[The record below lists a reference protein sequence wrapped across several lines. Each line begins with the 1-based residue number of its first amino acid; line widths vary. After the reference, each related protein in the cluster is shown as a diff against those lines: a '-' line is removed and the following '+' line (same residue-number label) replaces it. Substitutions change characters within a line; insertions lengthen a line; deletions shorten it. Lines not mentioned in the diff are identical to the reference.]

1 MDRLNSDFNRL
12 STSAREWTPT
22 ITTTQAP
29 PRGTGTGSSDQSANT
44 SVESDLNANAVKEF
58 VPGKGWSVASSSGLQ
73 QASDAGVS
81 GQENPYETPLHEKVE
96 EADHEQEYLEVTLP
110 AGPSPPPFRGMHS
123 FGMSDDLWRWHRD
136 VALESLRQMEPS
148 DPRHKAIPPPYCNAY
163 CLDDLHLHMQQQ
175 NKQSQSRSSFGY
187 PYATF
192 QVISREDG
200 YLYCLRRFDSVKS
213 VSHKIAATVLE
224 QWAAIEHPSLATL
237 HKCFLSQRAVFFV
250 HQFIRGSVSVRDR
263 FLLMGNQYLSE
274 NLLWSAICQLV
285 TLIRRVHGAR
295 LALRTLDPKH
305 VLVQMD
311 SIRLKVIV
319 NCPGI
324 MDALEFE
331 ARKPLADLQM
341 MDMRQ
346 LGYLILSMATSTE
359 ITASTN
365 ANILLNCEH
374 FCSQN
379 FSRDLHSL
387 CMTLIRSPAPPSIAE
402 VSRAL
407 AGRIMD
413 EYDIAQVS
421 MAQMERTLAAEYE
434 SGRMARLLFKLGFIN
449 ERPEFGPNRRWAQS
463 GDCYVLSLFR
473 DYVFHQADGAGNP
486 VMDLGHV
493 ITCLNKLDA
502 SAEEKI
508 VLSSRD
514 GKSLMVVTYA
524 DVARCLEGA
533 YHELC
538 SGSVRQLPARVGY

>member
-1 MDRLNSDFNRL
+1 MDGLNSDFNRL
-12 STSAREWTPT
+12 STSAREWTPST
-22 ITTTQAP
+22 VQAPP
-29 PRGTGTGSSDQSANT
+29 PRGTGIVGSSAADQSSGNN
-44 SVESDLNANAVKEF
+44 VESDLNAKAVKEF
-58 VPGKGWSVASSSGLQ
+58 VPGRGWTAASSSNGLQ

-81 GQENPYETPLHEKVE
+81 GQENPYEMPQHEKVQE
-96 EADHEQEYLEVTLP
+96 EAEQEYLEVTLP

-136 VALESLRQMEPS
+136 VGLEGLRQMEPS

-163 CLDDLHLHMQQQ
+163 CLDDLHNLHTAMQ
-175 NKQSQSRSSFGY
+175 NKQSQRSSFGY
-187 PYATF
+187 PSATF
-192 QVISREDG
+192 QVVSREDG
-200 YLYCLRRFDSVKS
+200 FLYCLRRFDSVKS

-224 QWAAIEHPSLATL
+224 QWAAIEHPGLATM
-237 HKCFLSQRAVFFV
+237 HKCFISQRAVFFV
-250 HQFIRGSVSVRDR
+250 HQFISGSASVRDR
-263 FLLMGNQYLSE
+263 FLMGSQYLSE

-311 SIRLKVIV
+311 SIRLRVVV

-331 ARKPLADLQM
+331 ARKPLAELQM

-346 LGYLILSMATSTE
+346 LGYLMLSMATGTE

-365 ANILLNCEH
+365 ANTLLNCER

-387 CMTLIRSPAPPSIAE
+387 CMTLIRSPTPPSILD

-413 EYDIAQVS
+413 EYDNAQVS
-421 MAQMERTLAAEYE
+421 MARMERSLASEYE

-473 DYVFHQADGAGNP
+473 DY
-486 VMDLGHV
+486 
-493 ITCLNKLDA
+493 
-502 SAEEKI
+502 
-508 VLSSRD
+508 
-514 GKSLMVVTYA
+514 GKCCF
-524 DVARCLEGA
+524 RF
-533 YHELC
+533 
-538 SGSVRQLPARVGY
+538 